1 MSVKGTITTADYLD
15 FGEFKR
21 LVTCLES
28 DEKYRDALY
37 CILSFC
43 LGLRISDVLKL
54 KWEDVLRKKKALV
67 TEKKTKK
74 TKTIP
79 ISLKTAEHIISLYE
93 KLGEPPITDYVFPD
107 PEGKTFMTRQGINA
121 KLKRWKSRYALSINN
136 FSSHTFR
143 KTFGRYVYE
152 TMGRS
157 EEALV
162 LLNRIFR
169 HTSIQVTM
177 IYIGL
182 RDDEVGRVF
191 DNIGI

>member
-15 FGEFKR
+15 FNEYKR
-21 LVTCLES
+21 LIKCLE
-28 DEKYRDALY
+28 EEGKYKDCLY
-37 CILSFC
+37 AMLSFC

-54 KWEDVLRKKKALV
+54 RWEEIIGCRFIIV

-74 TKTIP
+74 TKRIP
-79 ISLKTAEHIISLYE
+79 ISLETARHIEQIYR
-93 KLGEPPITDYVFPD
+93 KLGKPDLNELVFVGRNEKPL
-107 PEGKTFMTRQGINA
+107 TRQGVNL
-121 KLKRWKSRYALSINN
+121 KLKKWKLKYDLNISN

-157 EEALV
+157 NEALV

-169 HTSIQVTM
+169 HSSISTTM

-182 RDDEVGRVF
+182 RDDEISDIF
-191 DNIGI
+191 NNLAI